1 MEIARQIAAF
11 REAFAQKGLP
21 FGQVIGFVA
30 QPGVEFGDD
39 FVNAY
44 APRRA
49 AGLMAQMRGYPDLVL
64 EGHSTDYQTRESLSS
79 LVRDGVAILKVGP
92 ALTFALREALMLAQQ
107 AAGRMGVN
115 VDFTGALENAMLA
128 DDRYWKSYYSGT
140 EREVAYKRLFSFSDR
155 CRYYLPDPGVE
166 QAVQTLLTQCGD
178 LPPALL
184 SLYFPGSIPNTGTDS
199 WAAISAPSSLT
210 VSAMCWTTMP
220 PPVFRRYMN
229 SYLSA
234 LLS

>member
-1 MEIARQIAAF
+1 M
-11 REAFAQKGLP
+11 
-21 FGQVIGFVA
+21 
-30 QPGVEFGDD
+30 
-39 FVNAY
+39 
-44 APRRA
+44 
-49 AGLMAQMRGYPDLVL
+49 
-64 EGHSTDYQTRESLSS
+64 
-79 LVRDGVAILKVGP
+79 
-92 ALTFALREALMLAQQ
+92 
-107 AAGRMGVN
+107 
-115 VDFTGALENAMLA
+115 
-128 DDRYWKSYYSGT
+128 
-140 EREVAYKRLFSFSDR
+140 AYKRLFSFSDR